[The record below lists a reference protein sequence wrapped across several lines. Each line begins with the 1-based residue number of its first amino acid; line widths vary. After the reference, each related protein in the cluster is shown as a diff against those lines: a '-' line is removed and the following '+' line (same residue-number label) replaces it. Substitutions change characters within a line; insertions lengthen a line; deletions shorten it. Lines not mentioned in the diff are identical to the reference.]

1 MDVKKHTDK
10 YFTYTREVLEGAG
23 FDPWVLIQVFFFK
36 GPGRVYGLADA
47 AKAIIE
53 NSGLEY
59 VNGQIWALKDGA
71 KYQSGEPVM
80 YIEGPLRVIV
90 ELETIYLGIISQATT
105 LGNGGKEVRLP
116 DVTSRMEQIVT
127 LVGDRPVYYFG
138 ARHWGWTRDRAISA
152 AAFDGGA
159 AGCSTD
165 AGAEARN
172 QKGLGTTNHALFVA
186 CSPYL
191 DKKITNYRTVWGA
204 HLFNDHINEEVPR
217 IILVDTW
224 NGEIDMARRSMSYLW
239 KNRIWDWE
247 HQPAGIR
254 IDTCGENTGQY
265 CHTKG
270 VSVELAR
277 KVRLELDDHDFQDC
291 PITLSSGFA
300 NPEKVQRFVEAEQA
314 LGVKLF
320 DSLGV
325 GQLFESRSATA
336 DIVMVNG
343 THRSKTGREYIE
355 NKKCKSIL

>member
-1 MDVKKHTDK
+1 MDVQKYTDK
-10 YFTYTREVLEGAG
+10 YFTYTREVLESAG
-23 FDPWVLIQVFFFK
+23 FDPWVLIQVFIRK
-36 GPGRVYGLADA
+36 GPGRVYGLAEA
-47 AKAIIE
+47 TKAIIE

-59 VNGQIWALKDGA
+59 VNGVIYALKDGT
-71 KYQSGEPVM
+71 KYKSGEPVM
-80 YIEGPLRVIV
+80 YIEGPLRIIA

-116 DVTSRMEQIVT
+116 DVTNRMEQIVS

-138 ARHWGWTRDRAISA
+138 ARHWSWMQDRAISA

-186 CSPYL
+186 CRPY
-191 DKKITNYRTVWGA
+191 ITNQFSNWTVWGA
-204 HLFNDHINEEVPR
+204 HLFNKYMDKDIPR
-217 IILVDTW
+217 TILVDTW
-224 NGEIDMARRSMSYLW
+224 NTEIATTRAVMKYLRSNMAGNTWYDRR
-239 KNRIWDWE
+239 
-247 HQPAGIR
+247 PGVR
-254 IDTCGENTGQY
+254 IDTCGENVGQY
-265 CHTKG
+265 CHAKG
-270 VSVELAR
+270 VTVELAR
-277 KVRLELDDHDFQDC
+277 KARLALDEYDYRDC

-336 DIVMVNG
+336 DIVMVSG

-355 NKKCKSIL
+355 NKRCKRIL